1 MEEKSFL
8 NKDLYG
14 ENFEK
19 FEKNITNDFIGNDFI
34 ENLEWAMILIQSKF
48 KQIRIAE
55 YLPEITR
62 NHFDKAFLIAGSV
75 SDMNNKI
82 RFLKP
87 ASGYNATPEM
97 FPLLNLKWL
106 NITETITLRKIKEIE
121 PKEKFKLRIKNK
133 YAYEI
138 STAFYKKDTECFYGS
153 KNGYGVNN
161 GLFEIG
167 NNEKKLELNDFPIPI
182 SLHPNYLV
190 PNDAI
195 KYLDND
201 EIVDIIKSILMA
213 YQIAM
218 TMYYEWCIYIK
229 EYDNIGLIIPIEPSI
244 LSEIYKTSMLNFE
257 DKKRMLHFVREHYRR
272 KVANPNED
280 YSVFVHKY
288 LRGEHKFN
296 YRNFYTE
303 IIPPKYDLNRIKTR
317 KKFIDSIK

>member
-8 NKDLYG
+8 NKELYR
-14 ENFEK
+14 EYYEK
-19 FEKNITNDFIGNDFI
+19 FEKNITNDFIGDNFI
-34 ENLEWAMILIQSKF
+34 ENLEWAMILIKNKF

-62 NHFDKAFLIAGSV
+62 NHFDKSFLIADSI
-75 SDMNNKI
+75 SEMNNKI
-82 RFLKP
+82 KFLNP

-97 FPLLNLKWL
+97 FPALNIKWL
-106 NITETITLRKIKEIE
+106 NITKTITFKKIKEIE
-121 PKEKFKLRIKNK
+121 AKEKFKLSIKNK

-138 STAFYKKDTECFYGS
+138 SNAFYKKDTESFYGI

-167 NNEKKLELNDFPIPI
+167 NDGKKLELNDLPVPI
-182 SLHPNYLV
+182 SLHPGYSV
-190 PNDAI
+190 PNNAI

-201 EIVDIIKSILMA
+201 EIVDIIKSILIA

-229 EYDNIGLIIPIEPSI
+229 EHDNIGLIIPIEPSI
-244 LSEIYKTSMLNFE
+244 LSEIYKTSILNFE
-257 DKKRMLHFVREHYRR
+257 DKKRMLHFVCEHYRR
-272 KVANPNED
+272 KIANPNED
-280 YSVFVHKY
+280 YYIFVHKY
-288 LRGEHKFN
+288 LRGDYKFN

-303 IIPPKYDLNRIKTR
+303 IIPPKYDLDRIKTR